1 MSEYLLTYLWVGM
14 ECFGAVL
21 LFDAFSERKRNLFS
35 HWCIAICF
43 ALLDATLL
51 NFVTPFATSFG
62 KFVIFLMMYYFLHR
76 LLYIS
81 SRIFSLY
88 IAIIFYA
95 IICCIDNFFFTF
107 AFFLFESPINIS
119 FAVNLLL
126 TFFVHCSIIAV
137 CCLHNFFRKTKSA
150 ITANWKWYTVPVLL
164 SLVNVLITFFL
175 GDCFQLGKLSTQ
187 PLFVCAAFIT
197 AIQVAALFLVS
208 WMEQSSHFHEKALSL
223 QTKSLAQQESIEALS
238 AAYAQQRK
246 LTHDSRAHVDTL
258 SAMLAQE
265 PPNLSA
271 ARAYLR
277 SLQTAQT
284 SRILLVNTHHA
295 ALDALLN
302 QKALLARNRKID
314 VQFQVN
320 DLSAVR
326 VDMVDLTIIISN
338 TLDNAI
344 EACEKLPVD
353 DRQIHVQVLLE
364 DDELFYAVRNRSLP
378 VEAAPDRLPVTTKE
392 NPSFHGFGL
401 QNVQSTLKKY
411 NSVYAMNYADGWFEF
426 ATDLPNTPVS

>member
-1 MSEYLLTYLWVGM
+1 MSEYLLTYLWALM
-14 ECFGAVL
+14 ECFASVI
-21 LFDAFSERKRNLFS
+21 LFDAFSERRWKPLI
-35 HWCIAICF
+35 HWTILICF
-43 ALLDATLL
+43 VIVHATLL
-51 NFVTPFATSFG
+51 NWATPLMSSFWKFLFVLASHY
-62 KFVIFLMMYYFLHR
+62 LLHR
-76 LLYIS
+76 LLHVS
-81 SRIFSLY
+81 NRIFCLY
-88 IAIIFYA
+88 IAMIFYA
-95 IICCIDNFFFTF
+95 TICCVDNLVFTF
-107 AFFLFESPINIS
+107 TVLILNQNSATGLGSS
-119 FAVNLLL
+119 FALGFL
-126 TFFVHCSIIAV
+126 THCFMIVV
-137 CCLHNFFRKTKSA
+137 CYLQKFFRKSKA
-150 ITANWKWYTVPVLL
+150 AMVANWKWYTVPVLL
-164 SLVNVLITFFL
+164 SFVSVLIIFFL
-175 GDCFQLGKLSTQ
+175 GDCFLQGILSVQ
-187 PLFVCAAFIT
+187 PLCVCAAFIT

-208 WMEQSSHFHEKALSL
+208 WMEQNAHFREKALSL

-320 DLSAVR
+320 DLSSVR
-326 VDMVDLTIIISN
+326 IDMVDLTIIISN

-364 DDELFYAVRNRSLP
+364 EDELFYAVRNRSLP